1 MLYQYFCDGYLQYL
15 VEHLISRCWS
25 VDRCGQ
31 LDKSNCEGGTQWRY
45 WQIVTTVATVTEEVE
60 TVPSVTSI
68 RSVDSRA
75 DNGTKRNF
83 TVPGE
88 GSYWNTPT
96 TAFTIKNIL
105 RYYENWDDCSVR
117 KDNNIGWEAI
127 RILANQTTRWLWFWR
142 ASVSIPHL
150 LTVLVLSASMRFRQ
164 GEGCSRGLLWAL
176 WNFAK
181 SRWQL

>member
-1 MLYQYFCDGYLQYL
+1 M
-15 VEHLISRCWS
+15 
-25 VDRCGQ
+25 
-31 LDKSNCEGGTQWRY
+31 
-45 WQIVTTVATVTEEVE
+45 TEEVE

-75 DNGTKRNF
+75 ANGTKRNF

-105 RYYENWDDCSVR
+105 RYYKNWDDCAVC

-127 RILANQTTRWLWFWR
+127 RILANQTTR
-142 ASVSIPHL
+142 
-150 LTVLVLSASMRFRQ
+150 
-164 GEGCSRGLLWAL
+164 
-176 WNFAK
+176 
-181 SRWQL
+181 